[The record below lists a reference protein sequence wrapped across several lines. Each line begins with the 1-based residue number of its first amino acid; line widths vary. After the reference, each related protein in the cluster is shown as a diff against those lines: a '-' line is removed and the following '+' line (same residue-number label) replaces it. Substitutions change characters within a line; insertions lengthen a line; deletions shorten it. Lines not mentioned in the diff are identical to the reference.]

1 MTECKLSK
9 SGNLVAAMAPL
20 GGPSIQALGFRI
32 LVLVCVCVCVVW
44 IFCGGGGGGRFV
56 IFCNPETPLSLQ
68 KQLRS
73 SSPQKALAMH
83 VCSGSVGQT
92 LCRSPGVGFMS
103 AVIAFH
109 VGTGV
114 AGIMLDMSKLW
125 PFLPRLQVQKS
136 S

>member
-1 MTECKLSK
+1 
-9 SGNLVAAMAPL
+9 MAPL

-32 LVLVCVCVCVVW
+32 LVLVCMCVC
-44 IFCGGGGGGRFV
+44 CLDLLRGGGGRFV

-68 KQLRS
+68 KQQSAEGSGNARLLGFCWPNPLSKPGCRI
-73 SSPQKALAMH
+73 H
-83 VCSGSVGQT
+83 VSGHS
-92 LCRSPGVGFMS
+92 LH
-103 AVIAFH
+103 H

-114 AGIMLDMSKLW
+114 AGIMLYMSKPW